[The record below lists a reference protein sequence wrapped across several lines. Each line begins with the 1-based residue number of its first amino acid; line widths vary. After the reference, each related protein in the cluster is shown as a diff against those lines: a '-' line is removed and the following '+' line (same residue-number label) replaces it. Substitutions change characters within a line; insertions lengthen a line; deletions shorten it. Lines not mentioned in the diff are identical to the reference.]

1 MKRREVLGLAGFG
14 LTSLAAQTTKPS
26 RRRTAISEESTT
38 DELRS
43 LIAVPLEAGQ
53 EASLV
58 APLRFEFGSADLTAT
73 AESLLDRLAEVLS
86 EASQSGTNY
95 LIEGH
100 TDSSGSAAYNHGLSE
115 RRARRVYDY
124 LVLRAVPVERL
135 EARGFGETRPL
146 PGLVPTDGRNRRV
159 EIVRQ
164 R

>member
-1 MKRREVLGLAGFG
+1 MKRREVMGLAGFG
-14 LTSLAAQTTKPS
+14 LASLAAQTPKPS
-26 RRRTAISEESTT
+26 RRRTAVTEEATT

-43 LIAVPLEAGQ
+43 IIAVPLPSGE

-58 APLRFEFGSADLTAT
+58 APVRFELGSAALTAT
-73 AESLLDRLAEVLS
+73 AESLLDRLAKVLS
-86 EASQSGTNY
+86 EASQSGAKY

-100 TDSSGSAAYNHGLSE
+100 TDSSGPAAYNHGLSE

-135 EARGFGETRPL
+135 QARGFGETQPL
-146 PGLVPTDGRNRRV
+146 PGLAPTDGRNRRV